1 MLDEVRLE
9 EGKKEEQFYA
19 RSTVMAA
26 GTGRGQ
32 EAVQKSTKSK
42 QVQVRGSVS
51 AQMLLRESL
60 QMPNQSQKN
69 VVKALEEAIQ
79 GLRVE

>member
-9 EGKKEEQFYA
+9 EEKKEEKFYA
-19 RSTVMAA
+19 KSTVMSA

-32 EAVQKSTKSK
+32 EAAQKSTKSK

-60 QMPNQSQKN
+60 QMPSQSQRN
-69 VVKALEEAIQ
+69 VVKALEDAIQ
-79 GLRVE
+79 GLKLE